1 MKITFVCALVTVA
14 LLIGGCP
21 SGKGYFRADYDFTGV
36 DKVAVVDVIG
46 DVRGESAKN
55 QISDFFVMELLKKGF
70 APVERAQVQVLLK
83 EQKFQATDVTTAE
96 GAAQAGKILNVP
108 AVLVVNIP
116 NFGDEM
122 SLTAKMVDVEDG
134 SILWMGSGTG
144 KTGRALS
151 TVAGAAV
158 GAGAG
163 AAVVGEDDR
172 EVGAVVGGILGG
184 VAGHALSPQKAAQ
197 VQKVIE
203 KVCKTLPSR
212 LPNK

>member
-1 MKITFVCALVTVA
+1 IC
-14 LLIGGCP
+14 GCP
-21 SGKGYFRADYDFTGV
+21 SGKGYFRADYDFTRV

-96 GAAQAGKILNVP
+96 GAVQAGKILNVP

-144 KTGRALS
+144 KTGRMLS
-151 TVAGAAV
+151 AVAGAAV
-158 GAGAG
+158 GAGTG
-163 AAVVGEDDR
+163 AAVTGEDDKA
-172 EVGAVVGGILGG
+172 VGAIVGGVLGG
-184 VAGHALSPQKAAQ
+184 VAGHALSPQKAEQA
-197 VQKVIE
+197 QKVIE
-203 KVCKTLPSR
+203 KVCKSLPS
-212 LPNK
+212 K

>member
-1 MKITFVCALVTVA
+1 MKIAFVCALIAAA
-14 LLIGGCP
+14 LLMTGCP
-21 SGKGYFRADYDFTGV
+21 SGKGYFRADYDFTKV
-36 DKVAVVDVIG
+36 DKIAVVDVIG

-55 QISDFFVMELLKKGF
+55 QISDFFVMELLKRGF

-83 EQKFQATDVTTAE
+83 EQQFQATDVTTAE

-108 AVLVVNIP
+108 AVLFVNIP

-144 KTGRALS
+144 KTGRMLS
-151 TVAGAAV
+151 TVAGAAA

-172 EVGAVVGGILGG
+172 AVGAIAGGVLGG

-197 VQKVIE
+197 AQQVIE
-203 KVCKTLPSR
+203 KVCKSLPSR
-212 LPNK
+212 

>member
-1 MKITFVCALVTVA
+1 MKVTFVCALVAVV
-14 LLIGGCP
+14 LLVGGCS
-21 SGKGYFRADYDFTGV
+21 SGKGYFRADYDFSNV

-55 QISDFFVMELLKKGF
+55 QISDFFVMELLKKGY

-83 EQKFQATDVTTAE
+83 EQKFQSTDITTAE

-172 EVGAVVGGILGG
+172 EVGAVVGGVLGG

-197 VQKVIE
+197 AQKVIE

>member
-1 MKITFVCALVTVA
+1 MKMTFVCALIAAA
-14 LLIGGCP
+14 LFIYGCP
-21 SGKGYFRADYDFTGV
+21 SGKGYFRADYDFAGV

-151 TVAGAAV
+151 TVAGVAV